1 MWSLLFNW
9 NTWRQMLLKLN
20 SWVNCGF
27 KIFLM
32 PITRARGGARETLL
46 LFPYNKFLN
55 ENSCKLFLLQPIL
68 LKQRVRREKKE
79 QITKNVLQ
87 SVSGRNWPQAVCVC
101 HYVEYHSMIND
112 RCQSF
117 WITRRIPQGLNAL
130 SLSRLGSGLLP
141 KTQDNAV
148 WMRPDLSLLIFMPKV
163 GLWN

>member
-1 MWSLLFNW
+1 
-9 NTWRQMLLKLN
+9 MLLKLN

-130 SLSRLGSGLLP
+130 SLSRLGSGLYCFVLL
-141 KTQDNAV
+141 K
-148 WMRPDLSLLIFMPKV
+148 LLIIFPAKALEP
-163 GLWN
+163 GRCRGIPSLTQSRPFLKPPL